1 MANVSTLETTAA
13 VEPVVRRIGLDDL
26 RDALRRGVDD
36 FLATPTQL
44 VFLGLI
50 YVVVGMIAARAAW
63 GGDLLTLIFP
73 LVAGLSL
80 MGPVAALGVYEISRR
95 RESGAA
101 TSAGDAFA
109 ALRSPAIGSILAL
122 GLVLAVIFVLW
133 VLAADLIYDAT
144 LGKERPDSMGSF
156 ARDLLDTSEGW
167 TLIIAGNLVGACF
180 AAAVLVLTVVSFPL
194 LLDRNVGIGVAVR
207 TSIRAF
213 QANPTTMLLWGLLV
227 AALLLLGSLPFFV
240 GLAVIMP
247 VLGHATWHLYRKVV
261 A

>member
-1 MANVSTLETTAA
+1 
-13 VEPVVRRIGLDDL
+13 L

-44 VFLGLI
+44 IFLGLI

-95 RESGAA
+95 RETGAA

-122 GLVLAVIFVLW
+122 GLVLAVLFALW
-133 VLAADLIYDAT
+133 VWSADSLYNAT
-144 LGKERPDSMGSF
+144 LGGDRPDSMGSF
-156 ARDLLDTSEGW
+156 ARDLLDTREGW
-167 TLIIAGNLVGACF
+167 TLIVAGNLIGAGF

-194 LLDRNVGIGVAVR
+194 LLDRNVGIAVAVR

-213 QANPTTMLLWGLLV
+213 QANPVTMLLWGLLV

-240 GLAVIMP
+240 GLAVVMP
-247 VLGHATWHLYRKVV
+247 VLGHATWHLYRRVV